1 MVAYS
6 QVATCIMYMDKIYDF
21 AQVSKYGNKFL
32 SEKREEF
39 YFFFICVISYLNLG
53 KFRALGGST

>member
-1 MVAYS
+1 
-6 QVATCIMYMDKIYDF
+6 MDKIYDF
-21 AQVSKYGNKFL
+21 ALVSKYGNKFL

-53 KFRALGGST
+53 KFRALGGSIWS